1 MCVQSYYNENRNQKK
16 EIELDLLKEIKDF
29 GIDRWNEQTNK
40 REKQEVK
47 KDEKIITTED
57 LKNVLSEIGRV
68 GRFFGYPNLFDEQ
81 FFFVIHIIQN
91 VFRFPLRPLFPEEYS
106 YSLIN
111 HKHSRKKG

>member
-47 KDEKIITTED
+47 KDEK
-57 LKNVLSEIGRV
+57 
-68 GRFFGYPNLFDEQ
+68 
-81 FFFVIHIIQN
+81 
-91 VFRFPLRPLFPEEYS
+91 
-106 YSLIN
+106 
-111 HKHSRKKG
+111 